1 MLKYKLKTQQG
12 DIPIEINYKNFLL
25 SSHWKHIREKVLH
38 RDKHRCIECDTRDF
52 LQVHHVVY
60 DFNIG
65 EEELNLDKLITLCRD
80 CHNKKHIHD
89 KINSNIKTGW
99 SRIYMKS
106 YQDVLLVLKS
116 NLEIQLFLAIQ
127 KTISVDYKLIIN
139 QTHLAKKYKCSRAIV
154 TSLIKRL
161 LDIEFLKKSDGI
173 YISNPFIF
181 TPYNT
186 PRSSTEK
193 AQEDWNKPIN
203 ANDKA

>member
-1 MLKYKLKTQQG
+1 MSNYTENYLKHQLVTKYDVDGNMLMQ
-12 DIPIEINYKNFLL
+12 
-25 SSHWKHIREKVLH
+25 
-38 RDKHRCIECDTRDF
+38 DKWTS
-52 LQVHHVVY
+52 
-60 DFNIG
+60 
-65 EEELNLDKLITLCRD
+65 
-80 CHNKKHIHD
+80 